1 MKDEKIT
8 PVEEAKFSSIG
19 SWLENFWY
27 HYKFQTVAT
36 IVVLFTVIISGYQ
49 LLSREK
55 YDYHML
61 YAGPQVV
68 AIQDLHYMTIAM
80 EEIADDYDGN
90 GEVSV
95 LIDDIL
101 MLSPEEIEAAKEAGA
116 YLDGDFMSKSMNE
129 YYQQIL
135 GGNDVI
141 CLLSPYMY
149 RIVYNEGG
157 FLPLS
162 EIFDEIPDTAY
173 DDCGIILSETDFGKE
188 FNGIND
194 LPEDTILCIRR
205 LSSMAK
211 FKGEK
216 KTRAAHEASIELF
229 KKIVTYQ
236 STQTQN

>member
-1 MKDEKIT
+1 MEDKKIT

-19 SWLENFWY
+19 KWFENFWY

-36 IVVLFTVIISGYQ
+36 AVVLFTVIISGYQ

-68 AIQDLHYMTIAM
+68 AIQDLHYMTLAM
-80 EEIADDYDGN
+80 EEIADDYDKN

-101 MLSPEEIEAAKEAGA
+101 MLSPEEIEAAKEAGM
-116 YLDGDFMSKSMNE
+116 YLDGQFMSQSMNE

-141 CLLSPYMY
+141 CMLSPYMY

-157 FLPLS
+157 FMPLS

-194 LPEDTILCIRR
+194 LPKDTVLCIRR
-205 LSSMAK
+205 LSSAAQ

-229 KKIVTYQ
+229 KKLVTY
-236 STQTQN
+236 TTPEANN